1 MQATHIRPT
10 HCIFLLLRTV
20 HNVPQYSKLLTTTLP
35 ASSLIHQRSCHVPT
49 QYPHPST
56 HPHRSLHELP
66 VVENGQIAPALQ
78 SRPTVQFSSKRTIL
92 YKQALF
98 TCLALDLYPSYRTIA
113 EDRHVRSSA
122 RAMHNCGHQ
131 AFKYHTYL
139 YIDVLYPP
147 LSIPTP
153 PYHWPRKL
161 DERELAAR
169 QPWDNEITCT
179 VDS

>member
-1 MQATHIRPT
+1 M
-10 HCIFLLLRTV
+10 LRAV
-20 HNVPQYSKLLTTTLP
+20 HNVPQYSRLLTTPLP
-35 ASSLIHQRSCHVPT
+35 ARNLVCFIPVASSLIHQHMYSCHIPT
-49 QYPHPST
+49 QYPHPTT
-56 HPHRSLHELP
+56 HPNRSLHELP

>member
-1 MQATHIRPT
+1 MGT
-10 HCIFLLLRTV
+10 LRRRFD
-20 HNVPQYSKLLTTTLP
+20 HDPQF
-35 ASSLIHQRSCHVPT
+35 
-49 QYPHPST
+49 
-56 HPHRSLHELP
+56 
-66 VVENGQIAPALQ
+66 N
-78 SRPTVQFSSKRTIL
+78 SRGKRTIL
-92 YKQALF
+92 YNQALF
-98 TCLALDLYPSYRTIA
+98 TCLALDVYPSYRTLA

-147 LSIPTP
+147 LSILTP
-153 PYHWPRKL
+153 LYHGLRKL
-161 DERELAAR
+161 DVRELAAG